1 MTDLR
6 PYFTQIIGRNSVN
19 VHRIPTKVGTEIR
32 LNEPFKCAKF
42 QPNPSMHSC
51 FMANFANVRNEIK
64 KKKTKKLKRNF
75 VRSYLGNGWSDFLQI
90 WYVDYPNWAARL
102 QQIWFQSDKGSQSYI
117 GVKIAFSFF
126 LLIYS
131 RCGASASW
139 VARHTIVC
147 LDYWFTVEPCK
158 YFN

>member
-1 MTDLR
+1 MSTLSVPNFSQMLGRIRVLWRILR
-6 PYFTQIIGRNSVN
+6 S
-19 VHRIPTKVGTEIR
+19 
-32 LNEPFKCAKF
+32 
-42 QPNPSMHSC
+42 
-51 FMANFANVRNEIK
+51 VRNEEEE
-64 KKKTKKLKRNF
+64 KTKKLKRNF

-131 RCGASASW
+131 RCGAPASW
-139 VARHTIVC
+139 AARHTIVC
-147 LDYWFTVEPCK
+147 LDLKSNYTIQVDHEYIIKIPQYNSPK
-158 YFN
+158 YSL